1 MPVRKTPKPRAKK
14 KSKAQKQAEKASAM
28 RRERA
33 AAKTRV
39 FELLNQGWKQ
49 VKIADEIGIP
59 VSRVRTWVRSAGL
72 TNKRVPKDPQE
83 PLPPEP
89 EPIGPTEH
97 RILARQQEREDI
109 AALSESHS
117 TPADQYQAFIASSA
131 IKLLRDDMEKIRGP
145 RTVRELSELDQLIR
159 RSLGLNPKGGSSAG
173 GGLQIDISI
182 LNGTKAVRGAVVVDA
197 QPVDEEVE
205 DTDE

>member
-1 MPVRKTPKPRAKK
+1 MPAKRTPKPRAKK
-14 KSKAQKQAEKASAM
+14 KSKALKQAEKASAM

-39 FELLNQGWKQ
+39 FELLEQGWKQ

-72 TNKRVPKDPQE
+72 SNTRVPKPPQE
-83 PLPPEP
+83 PAPPEP
-89 EPIGPTEH
+89 EPIGPVEH
-97 RILARQQEREDI
+97 RILARQQERADI
-109 AALSESHS
+109 SAVSDSHS
-117 TPADQYQAFIASSA
+117 TPADQYQAFMASSA
-131 IKLLRDDMEKIRGP
+131 IKLLRDDIEKVRGP

-159 RSLGLNPKGGSSAG
+159 RSLGLNPKGGSGAG

-197 QPVDEEVE
+197 EPYEEEDE
-205 DTDE
+205 DE

>member
-1 MPVRKTPKPRAKK
+1 MPVKKKPKPRAKK
-14 KSKAQKQAEKASAM
+14 KTKALKQAEKARAM
-28 RRERA
+28 RRDRA

-39 FELLNQGWKQ
+39 FELLEQGWQQ

-59 VSRVRTWVRSAGL
+59 VSRVRTWVRAAGL
-72 TNKRVPKDPQE
+72 SNTRVPKPPQE

-89 EPIGPTEH
+89 EPLGPVEQ
-97 RILARQQEREDI
+97 RILARQQERNDI
-109 AALSESHS
+109 AAVSESHS
-117 TPADQYQAFIASSA
+117 SPADQYQAFIASSA
-131 IKLLRDDMEKIRGP
+131 IKLLRDDIEKIRGP

-159 RSLGLNPKGGSSAG
+159 RSLGLNPKGGSNAG

-197 QPVDEEVE
+197 QPYDEEDE
-205 DTDE
+205 DE

>member
-1 MPVRKTPKPRAKK
+1 MPVKKTPKPRAKK
-14 KSKAQKQAEKASAM
+14 KSKALKQAEKACVM
-28 RRERA
+28 RRDRA

-39 FELLNQGWKQ
+39 FELLAQGWQQ

-59 VSRVRTWVRSAGL
+59 VSRVRTWVRVAGL
-72 TNKRVPKDPQE
+72 SNTRVPKPPQE
-83 PLPPEP
+83 PPPPEP
-89 EPIGPTEH
+89 EPLGPVEQ
-97 RILARQQEREDI
+97 RILARQQERNDI
-109 AALSESHS
+109 AAVSESHS

-197 QPVDEEVE
+197 QPYDEDE
-205 DTDE
+205 DE